1 MAIKPFNSVAGFSVG
16 ETPANIILAN
26 GRITTNGADFTAN
39 ITALGVLTDNLYYA
53 NGTPWDL
60 SDPGGANTAIQF
72 NDDESFGGSA
82 AFTFDKDTANLD
94 LTGNITVST
103 GIITGDGAGISNIAA
118 GNIIG
123 LDLSS
128 ISNGTSNVDIATS
141 GGNVTIGVGGV
152 SDVIVA
158 SATGAN
164 VTGTLNISGTSTL
177 TGIVTVPSTSG
188 AIDIALGTPTQG
200 SLTSNALTLT
210 TASSVSNSIAQLNTV
225 LGKLVPSSPPP
236 FPASQTLSVQSL
248 STYRMTD
255 FTQTDNTGTG
265 GKTIAGGTSTSKVRR
280 SSTYTTNAITNAGPG
295 DAGTITLELNGAD
308 AGSRTLTT
316 ALDGNGT
323 YSNLIITNNVDYNA
337 VDSSVAEGFWSVF
350 TADSAGSSIPA
361 GWNEVQITDSAASD
375 TNTPDWYYDSS
386 SPGTPQFSAVTF
398 TADATPTLEYSS
410 TVPHYTNATTWEVD
424 FNVNR
429 LSGDMYPTSDG
440 FALGSSGGAFG
451 IPASR
456 TYAQASITTPLAQN
470 LYVASGST
478 AVSTTS
484 SIIAGFGSSSSGPS
498 ISVTNSY
505 ASGSQTFTP
514 SGTVLY
520 KTGTSSS
527 SSRIEEANVYIG
539 STIGSGAGLAS
550 RIANPGSTDNPTFT
564 ASATLFDSENG
575 PLQTY
580 DATVVADSL
589 AHNVTDYTTGFFPA
603 GPDLSAQGA
612 SQYFT
617 FRFVRTSVSKFDVKF
632 SGTIAGLWIALPGSD
647 IDDTSSSNGWLDMST
662 AYAGSG
668 IPGADIG
675 AGGNG
680 SDGCATGGTVTTGS
694 SVSNE
699 STTATFGTVSS
710 SATATN
716 EIYVR
721 IKLTSGQSV
730 SALSLESA
738 SN

>member
-60 SDPGGANTAIQF
+60 SDPGGSNTAIQF
-72 NDDESFGGSA
+72 NDDEAFGGSA

-103 GIITGDGAGISNIAA
+103 GIITGDGYGISNIAA

-141 GGNVTIGVGGV
+141 GGNVTVGVAGNAA
-152 SDVIVA
+152 IM
-158 SATGAN
+158 T
-164 VTGTLNISGTSTL
+164 VTGTGSNIAGTLNVS
-177 TGIVTVPSTSG
+177 GIVTVPSSTG

-225 LGKLVPSSPPP
+225 LGKLVPASPTD
-236 FPASQTLSVQSL
+236 FPGSYTLAVDSL
-248 STYRMTD
+248 STYRMAD

-265 GKTIAGGTSTSKVRR
+265 GKTVAGGTTVTNTRR
-280 SSTYTTNAITNAGPG
+280 SASYTTNAITNAGPG
-295 DAGTITLELNGAD
+295 DSGTITLELNGVA
-308 AGSRTLTT
+308 AGARVLTT

-323 YSNLIITNNVDYNA
+323 YSNLIITNNVDYSE
-337 VDSSVAEGFWSVF
+337 VDSNVAAGFWSVF
-350 TADSAGSSIPA
+350 TSDSAGTVTE

-375 TNTPDWYYDSS
+375 SNTPDWYYDSS
-386 SPGTPQFSAVTF
+386 SPGTPVFSTVTF
-398 TADATPTLEYSS
+398 TADATPTLLYSS
-410 TVPHYTNATTWEVD
+410 TVPHYTNATVWEVD
-424 FNVNR
+424 FLVNR
-429 LSGDMYPTSDG
+429 LSGDMYPTSDT
-440 FALGSSGGAFG
+440 FVTGSSGGAFNSPG
-451 IPASR
+451 SV
-456 TYAQASITTPLAQN
+456 TYAGASVTTPLAKD
-470 LYVASGST
+470 LYVASGNAT
-478 AVSTTS
+478 VSTTS
-484 SIIAGFGSSSSGPS
+484 SIISGFGSSSSGPS
-498 ISVTNSY
+498 ASVTNSY
-505 ASGSQTFTP
+505 ASGTQNFSP

-520 KTGTSSS
+520 KTGTTSS

-539 STIGSGAGLAS
+539 STIGSGSGLAS

-589 AHNVTDYTTGFFPA
+589 AYNVTDYSTGFFPA

-617 FRFVRTSVSKFDVKF
+617 FRFIRTSVSKFDVKF

>member
-60 SDPGGANTAIQF
+60 SDPGGSNTAIQF
-72 NDDESFGGSA
+72 NDDESFGGST

-118 GNIIG
+118 GNIVG

-128 ISNGTSNVDIATS
+128 ISNGTSNVDIAAS
-141 GGNVTIGVGGV
+141 DGNVTVGVAGNAAILTV
-152 SDVIVA
+152 SGTGSNVA
-158 SATGAN
+158 
-164 VTGTLNISGTSTL
+164 GTLNVS
-177 TGIVTVPSTSG
+177 GIVTVPSTTG

-236 FPASQTLSVQSL
+236 FPNGSLSVQSL
-248 STYRMTD
+248 STYRMTN

-265 GKTIAGGTSTSKVRR
+265 GKSVAGGTSVSKVRR
-280 SSTYTTNAITNAGPG
+280 SSTYTTNAISNSGPG
-295 DAGTITLELNGAD
+295 DSGTITVELNGAD
-308 AGSRTLTT
+308 AGSRALTSS
-316 ALDGNGT
+316 LDGNGT
-323 YSNLIITNNVDYNA
+323 YSNLIITNNVDYNE
-337 VDSSVAEGFWSVF
+337 VDSNVAAGFWSVF

-386 SPGTPQFSAVTF
+386 NPGTPQFTSVTF
-398 TADATPTLEYSS
+398 TADSTPTLEYSS
-410 TVPHYTNATTWEVD
+410 TVPHYTSATAWD
-424 FNVNR
+424 IDYSVNR
-429 LSGDMYPTSDG
+429 LSGDMYPTSDN
-440 FALGSSGGAFG
+440 FATGSSGGAF
-451 IPASR
+451 ASPV
-456 TYAQASITTPLAQN
+456 TVSYAGAGVTTPLAQN
-470 LYVASGST
+470 LHVASGSQ
-478 AVSTTS
+478 AVSTTAS
-484 SIIAGFGSSSSGPS
+484 VISGFGSSASGPS
-498 ISVTNSY
+498 VSVTNSY
-505 ASGSQTFTP
+505 ASGSSSLSP
-514 SGTVLY
+514 AGTVLY

-539 STIGSGAGLAS
+539 STIGSGSGLAQ
-550 RIANPGSTDNPTFT
+550 RIANPGSTDTPTFS
-564 ASATLFDSENG
+564 ASATVFNSQTG
-575 PLQTY
+575 PLETY

-589 AHNVTDYTTGFFPA
+589 SHDDTDYSTGHFPA
-603 GPDLSAQGA
+603 GPDLSGQA
-612 SQYFT
+612 SDQYFT
-617 FRFVRTSVSKFDVKF
+617 FKFVRTSVSKFDVKF
-632 SGTIAGLWIALPGSD
+632 SGTIAGLWVCVPGSD
-647 IDDTSSSNGWLDMST
+647 IDDTSSINGWVDMST
-662 AYAGSG
+662 SYAGSG
-668 IPGADIG
+668 IPGANIG

-680 SDGCATGGTVTTGS
+680 SDGCALGGTVTTGS

-710 SATATN
+710 SSTATN

>member
-60 SDPGGANTAIQF
+60 SNPGGSNTAIQF

-103 GIITGDGAGISNIAA
+103 GIITGDGYGISNIAA

-141 GGNVTIGVGGV
+141 GGNVTVGVAGNAA
-152 SDVIVA
+152 IM
-158 SATGAN
+158 T
-164 VTGTLNISGTSTL
+164 VTGTGSNIAGTLNVS
-177 TGIVTVPSTSG
+177 GIVTVPSSTG

-248 STYRMTD
+248 ATYRMAD

-265 GKTIAGGTSTSKVRR
+265 GKTVAGGTTVTNTRR
-280 SSTYTTNAITNAGPG
+280 SASYTTNAITNAGPG
-295 DAGTITLELNGAD
+295 DSGTITLELNGVA
-308 AGSRTLTT
+308 AGARVLTT

-323 YSNLIITNNVDYNA
+323 YSNLIITNNVDYSE
-337 VDSSVAEGFWSVF
+337 VDSNVAAGFWSVF
-350 TADSAGSSIPA
+350 TSDSAGTVTE

-375 TNTPDWYYDSS
+375 SNTPDWYYDSS
-386 SPGTPQFSAVTF
+386 SPGTPVFSTVTF
-398 TADATPTLEYSS
+398 TADATPTLLYSS
-410 TVPHYTNATTWEVD
+410 TVPHYTNATVWEVD
-424 FNVNR
+424 FLVNR
-429 LSGDMYPTSDG
+429 LSGDMYPTSDT
-440 FALGSSGGAFG
+440 FVTGSSGGAFNSPG
-451 IPASR
+451 SV
-456 TYAQASITTPLAQN
+456 TYAGASVTTPLAKD
-470 LYVASGST
+470 LYVASGNAT
-478 AVSTTS
+478 VSTTS
-484 SIIAGFGSSSSGPS
+484 SIISGFGSSSSGPS
-498 ISVTNSY
+498 ASVTNSY
-505 ASGSQTFTP
+505 ASGTQNFSP

-520 KTGTSSS
+520 KTGTTSS

-539 STIGSGAGLAS
+539 STIGSGSGLAS
-550 RIANPGSTDNPTFT
+550 RIANPGSTDKPTFT

-589 AHNVTDYTTGFFPA
+589 AYNVTDYSTGFFPA

-617 FRFVRTSVSKFDVKF
+617 FRFIRTSVSKFDVKF

>member
-16 ETPANIILAN
+16 ETPANIILSN
-26 GRITTNGADFTAN
+26 GYITTNGATFTSN
-39 ITALGVLTDNLYYA
+39 IAALGVLTDNLYYA

-60 SDPGGANTAIQF
+60 SDPGGSNTAVQF

-82 AFTFDKDTANLD
+82 NFTFDKDTANLGV
-94 LTGNITVST
+94 TGNINLVT
-103 GIITGDGAGISNIAA
+103 GYYTGDGYGISNIAA
-118 GNIIG
+118 ANIIG

-141 GGNVTIGVGGV
+141 GGNVTVGVAGNAAIMTV
-152 SDVIVA
+152 
-158 SATGAN
+158 TGTGSNIAGTLN
-164 VTGTLNISGTSTL
+164 VTGI
-177 TGIVTVPSTSG
+177 ITVPSTTG

-200 SLTSNALTLT
+200 NLTSNALTLT
-210 TASSVSNSIAQLNTV
+210 TSSSVSNSIAQLNQV
-225 LGKLVPSSPPP
+225 LGKLVPSSPPA

-265 GKTIAGGTSTSKVRR
+265 GKSVAGGTSVTKVRR

-295 DAGTITLELNGAD
+295 DSGLITLLLNGVSS
-308 AGSRTLTT
+308 GSRALTT
-316 ALDGNGT
+316 SLDGNGT

-337 VDSSVAEGFWSVF
+337 VDSNVAAGFWSVF

-361 GWNEVQITDSAASD
+361 GWNEVQITDSVAGN
-375 TNTPDWYYDSS
+375 TGTPDWYYDSS

-398 TADATPTLEYSS
+398 TADATPTLLYSS
-410 TVPHYTNATTWEVD
+410 TVPHYTNATVWEVD

-429 LSGDMYPTSDG
+429 LSGDMYPTSDT
-440 FALGSSGGAFG
+440 FATGSSGGAFSS
-451 IPASR
+451 PASR
-456 TYAQASITTPLAQN
+456 SYTQASITTPLLQN
-470 LYVASGST
+470 LYVASGNAS
-478 AVSTTS
+478 VSTTAS
-484 SIIAGFGSSSSGPS
+484 VISGFGSSAGSPS
-498 ISVTNSY
+498 VLVTNSY
-505 ASGSQTFTP
+505 ASGVQTLSP
-514 SGTVLY
+514 GATVLY

-527 SSRIEEANVYIG
+527 ASRIEEANVYIG
-539 STIGSGAGLAS
+539 SSIGTGSGLAS
-550 RIANPGSTDNPTFT
+550 RIANPGSTDTPSFS
-564 ASATLFDSENG
+564 ASATLFDSQNG

-589 AHNVTDYTTGFFPA
+589 AHSTTDYSTGFLPA
-603 GPDLSAQGA
+603 GPDLTGQGA

-617 FRFVRTSVSKFDVKF
+617 FRFIRTSVSKFDVKF
-632 SGTIAGLWIALPGSD
+632 TGTIAGMWIGLPGST
-647 IDDTSSSNGWLDMST
+647 IDSSSSLNGWVNMST

-668 IPGADIG
+668 APGANTG

-680 SDGCATGGTVTTGS
+680 SDGCSLGGTVTTGS

-710 SATATN
+710 SSTATN

>member
-1 MAIKPFNSVAGFSVG
+1 MAIKAFNSVAGFSVG
-16 ETPANIILAN
+16 ETPANIILSN
-26 GRITTNGADFTAN
+26 GYITTNGATFTAN
-39 ITALGVLTDNLYYA
+39 IAALGVLTDNLYYA
-53 NGTPWDL
+53 NGVPWDL
-60 SDPGGANTAIQF
+60 QEPAGSNTEVQF
-72 NDDESFGGSA
+72 NNAQNFGASSN
-82 AFTFDKDTANLD
+82 FTFDTATANLGV
-94 LTGNITVST
+94 TGNINLVT
-103 GIITGDGAGISNIAA
+103 GYYSGDGYGISNIAA

-128 ISNGTSNVDIATS
+128 ISNGTSNVNIATS
-141 GGNVTIGVGGV
+141 GGNVTVGVAGNAA
-152 SDVIVA
+152 IM
-158 SATGAN
+158 T
-164 VTGTLNISGTSTL
+164 VTGTGSNIAGTLNVS
-177 TGIVTVPSTSG
+177 GIVTVPSTTG

-200 SLTSNALTLT
+200 NLTSNALTLT
-210 TASSVSNSIAQLNTV
+210 TASSVSNSIAQLNQV
-225 LGKLVPSSPPP
+225 LGKLVPSSPPA

-265 GKTIAGGTSTSKVRR
+265 GKSVAGGTSVTKVRR

-295 DAGTITLELNGAD
+295 DSGLITLLLNGVSS
-308 AGSRTLTT
+308 GSRALTT
-316 ALDGNGT
+316 SLDGNGT

-337 VDSSVAEGFWSVF
+337 VDSNVAAGFWSVF

-361 GWNEVQITDSAASD
+361 GWNEVQITDSVAGN
-375 TNTPDWYYDSS
+375 TGTPDWYYDSS

-398 TADATPTLEYSS
+398 TADATPTLLYSS
-410 TVPHYTNATTWEVD
+410 TVPHYTNATVWEVD

-429 LSGDMYPTSDG
+429 LSGDMYPTSDT
-440 FALGSSGGAFG
+440 FATGSSGGAFSS
-451 IPASR
+451 PASR
-456 TYAQASITTPLAQN
+456 SYTQASITTPLLQN
-470 LYVASGST
+470 LYVASGNAS
-478 AVSTTS
+478 VSTTAS
-484 SIIAGFGSSSSGPS
+484 VISGFGSSAGSPS
-498 ISVTNSY
+498 VLVTNSY
-505 ASGSQTFTP
+505 ASGVQTLSP
-514 SGTVLY
+514 GATVLY

-527 SSRIEEANVYIG
+527 ASRIEEANVYIG
-539 STIGSGAGLAS
+539 SSIGTGSGLAS
-550 RIANPGSTDNPTFT
+550 RIANPGSTDTPSFS
-564 ASATLFDSENG
+564 ASATLFDSQNG

-589 AHNVTDYTTGFFPA
+589 AHSTTDYSTGFLPA
-603 GPDLSAQGA
+603 GPDLTGQGA

-617 FRFVRTSVSKFDVKF
+617 FRFIRTSVSKFDVKF
-632 SGTIAGLWIALPGSD
+632 TGTIAGMWIGLPGST
-647 IDDTSSSNGWLDMST
+647 IDSSSSLNGWVNMST

-668 IPGADIG
+668 APGANTG

-680 SDGCATGGTVTTGS
+680 SDGCSLGGTVTTGS

-710 SATATN
+710 SSTATN

>member
-350 TADSAGSSIPA
+350 TADTAGTVSA
-361 GWNEVQITDSAASD
+361 GWNEIQVTDSAASD
-375 TNTPDWYYDSS
+375 TGTPDWYEYDVK
-386 SPGTPQFSAVTF
+386 GTPQFSAVTF

-647 IDDTSSSNGWLDMST
+647 IDDTSSSNGWL
-662 AYAGSG
+662 
-668 IPGADIG
+668 
-675 AGGNG
+675 N
-680 SDGCATGGTVTTGS
+680 
-694 SVSNE
+694 
-699 STTATFGTVSS
+699 
-710 SATATN
+710 
-716 EIYVR
+716 
-721 IKLTSGQSV
+721 
-730 SALSLESA
+730 
-738 SN
+738 

>member
-60 SDPGGANTAIQF
+60 SDPGGSNTAIQF

-128 ISNGTSNVDIATS
+128 ISNGTSNVDIAAS
-141 GGNVTIGVGGV
+141 DGNVTVGVAGNAA
-152 SDVIVA
+152 IL
-158 SATGAN
+158 T
-164 VTGTLNISGTSTL
+164 VTGTGSNVAGTLNVS
-177 TGIVTVPSTSG
+177 GIVTVPSSTG

>member
-60 SDPGGANTAIQF
+60 SDPGGSNTAIQF

-128 ISNGTSNVDIATS
+128 ISNGTSNVDIAAS
-141 GGNVTIGVGGV
+141 DGNVTVGVAGNAA
-152 SDVIVA
+152 IL
-158 SATGAN
+158 T
-164 VTGTLNISGTSTL
+164 VTGTGSNVAGTLNVS
-177 TGIVTVPSTSG
+177 GIVTVPSSTG

-316 ALDGNGT
+316 SLDGNGT

-337 VDSSVAEGFWSVF
+337 VDSNVAAGFWSVF

-410 TVPHYTNATTWEVD
+410 TVPHYTNATTWEID

-429 LSGDMYPTSDG
+429 LSGDMYPTSDA

-589 AHNVTDYTTGFFPA
+589 AYNVTDYSTGYFPA